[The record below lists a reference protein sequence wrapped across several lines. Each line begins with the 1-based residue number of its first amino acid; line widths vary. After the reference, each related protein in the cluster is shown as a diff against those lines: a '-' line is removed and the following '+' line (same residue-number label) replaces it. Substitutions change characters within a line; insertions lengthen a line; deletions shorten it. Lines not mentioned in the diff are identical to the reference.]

1 MVADTPPE
9 IVVTALAPAKGNV
22 AYDVVTLDAAQ
33 LAVSPSGRIEDILG
47 GVAGFQQFRRTDSR
61 AANPTSQGAT
71 LRGIGGNASSRALV
85 LLDGAPVA
93 DPFAGYIPWFALAPE
108 RLASVRVTR
117 GAGAGAFGSG
127 ALAGTIELASADR
140 PGSSAAFD
148 GGSRGSLSGDA
159 TVAANLGAGSVALSA
174 RGDRG
179 DGYVLIPAGQ
189 RGPGDIAGKYAQG
202 SLALRVAVPVS
213 ETAAL
218 SLDALAFDD
227 HRTRGVA
234 GNTSAVSGMT
244 SSVRLTGGSAWRYD
258 ALAYLQADTFA
269 NNVVALDATRSVGTP
284 SSLQYNTPAT
294 GIGGKIELRPPLP
307 FELRVGAD
315 VRLDTGRTEEESR
328 YLLGRFT
335 RLREAGGTNLV
346 TGGFVEASVAVT
358 PRLTLT
364 GGGRVDWWHIGGGFL
379 DERDAQTF
387 AVTIRDRPAA
397 REHVEP
403 TARGGAA
410 WRLGE
415 GVSLRGAAYL
425 GYRLPTLNELYRPF
439 RVGLDATAANS
450 ALLPERLKGVEAG
463 VDLTRPGV
471 RLAATAF
478 YNRVGNAIANTTVAS
493 GPGTFPQVGLVAAGG
508 VFRQRINVDAI
519 VAKGVEVEL
528 HATRGA
534 ARLDLSY
541 AYTDSKVVARGLPID
556 GNVPATTPAQ
566 AASASL
572 GWDAGWANTTLTAR
586 YSGPQFDDDLEAR
599 RLGSATTL
607 DAVVAV
613 PLRRGVRLVLR
624 AENVTDALVAS
635 GVSAAG
641 IIDRG
646 TPRTLWAGVRIGGS

>member
-1 MVADTPPE
+1 MVADTPSE
-9 IVVTALAPAKGNV
+9 IVVTALTPAKGNV
-22 AYDVVTLDAAQ
+22 AYDIVTIDAAQ
-33 LAVSPSGRIEDILG
+33 LSVSPSGRIEDILG

-93 DPFAGYIPWFALAPE
+93 DPFASYIPWFALAPE
-108 RLASVRVTR
+108 RLQSVRVTR

-127 ALAGTIELASADR
+127 ALAGTVELTSADR
-140 PGSSAAFD
+140 PGSSAALD

-159 TVAANLGAGSVALSA
+159 TVAARLGAGSVALSA

-179 DGYVLIPAGQ
+179 DGYILIPAGQ
-189 RGPGDIAGKYAQG
+189 RGPGDIAGRYAQG
-202 SLALRVAVPVS
+202 GLALRVAVPAGDD
-213 ETAAL
+213 AAL
-218 SLDALAFDD
+218 SLNALVFDD
-227 HRTRGVA
+227 HRTRGAA

-244 SSVRLTGGSAWRYD
+244 SSVRLTGGTAWRYD

-269 NNVVALDATRSVGTP
+269 NNVVALDAARAVGTP
-284 SSLQYNTPAT
+284 SSRQYNTPAT
-294 GIGGKIELRPPLP
+294 GIGGKVELRPPLP
-307 FELRVGAD
+307 FELRIGAD

-346 TGGFVEASVAVT
+346 TGGFVEASIAAT

-364 GGGRVDWWHIGGGFL
+364 GGGRIDWWQIGGGFL

-387 AVTIRDRPAA
+387 AVTIRDRPAPRA
-397 REHVEP
+397 HVEP

-410 WRLGE
+410 WRLE
-415 GVSLRGAAYL
+415 GVSLRSAAYL

-450 ALLPERLKGVEAG
+450 ALLPERLKGIEAG
-463 VDLTRPGV
+463 VDVTRPGV
-471 RLAATAF
+471 RLAMTAF

-493 GPGTFPQVGLVAAGG
+493 GPGTFPQVGVVAAGG

-519 VAKGVEVEL
+519 VAKGIEVEL

-541 AYTDSKVVARGLPID
+541 AYTDSKVEAPGLPID
-556 GNVPATTPAQ
+556 GKVPAVTPAQ
-566 AASASL
+566 TASASL
-572 GWDAGWANTTLTAR
+572 GWDAAWASATLTAR
-586 YSGPQFDDDLEAR
+586 YSGPQFDDDLASR

-607 DAVVAV
+607 DAVIAV
-613 PLRRGVRLVLR
+613 PVRHGVRLVLR
-624 AENVTDALVAS
+624 AENLTDALVAS
-635 GVSAAG
+635 GVSAGG

-646 TPRTLWAGVRIGGS
+646 TPRTVWAGVRIGGS